1 MEKKELLQW
10 VSTTDTPARIC
21 SLMNYSLGNLGETP
35 EFVAL
40 ALFKYFNYYQ
50 PGAPYHCD
58 VEILEDS

>member
-1 MEKKELLQW
+1 
-10 VSTTDTPARIC
+10 
-21 SLMNYSLGNLGETP
+21 MNYSLGNLGETP

-58 VEILEDS
+58 VEILEDSWSL